1 MCVAKTRLTAPHN
14 SSHDSSTNRAA
25 PKSAVPD
32 WETRRTQPL
41 APIAP
46 PPYVSELKHTEPQ
59 KRTDLPMNL
68 YRVDDQNGICVIVVA
83 SDEDEALKIAKRKL
97 KTGNGL
103 SELEGHVAETLGDEF
118 QADEA
123 EVEEIDTDEPQMVG
137 GYLY

>member
-1 MCVAKTRLTAPHN
+1 
-14 SSHDSSTNRAA
+14 
-25 PKSAVPD
+25 
-32 WETRRTQPL
+32 
-41 APIAP
+41 
-46 PPYVSELKHTEPQ
+46 
-59 KRTDLPMNL
+59 MNL